1 MKKQKKSAEDFFQ
14 EIVTQKKKKFGARD
28 KNILIQKTYHNS
40 EENTDIDE
48 IKIDEVQIQQKRS
61 KNSKEMKTSKQ
72 KMIKKEEEYDD
83 IDSEEFDF
91 DNETPIKSK
100 DNIDQMEEYS
110 EIFEFDDPMIL
121 SNPDLKQIQYGKRSE
136 LVSQRKRFY
145 KLNSQASEERN
156 EFIIWLNTIYKK
168 KYLSKFN
175 EFVQTTKDQI
185 EGKKKSLNEFCV
197 NVVEI
202 NGMTSENFDYQS
214 IVKPELLKISKEIK
228 YFHSEMD
235 LIEND
240 NDVVS
245 LLVELPIDN
254 KVVENIWHECE
265 SFRKKLIIIL
275 IAETHLETENFLIR
289 HEFPLSTVY
298 TTVINTRKL
307 IEEYEQM
314 QLHDTIYC
322 IYPLIHPCVIIYN
335 IMLYN
340 DFHHSYSLFL
350 DFICKHIEYSVIY
363 SNPSFLCPSF
373 MNNMSEMTD
382 VIKIQIGE
390 TYDILSVLFS
400 QLLLSIQCMSSIHS
414 SKYKSPYTALLDMC
428 NIQHQLDEF
437 NIPSNCIHIPEN
449 PLWDDELKIIMKN
462 INESPSNE
470 TYEKLIQYISK
481 TIGLIQSFQTNY
493 PQKVESC
500 CVCIEID
507 YISHSL
513 FKIIRDCEEDKPKK
527 EKQFDDYRF
536 VLSNLDRHKSIKTQT
551 IIDYFMA
558 NSNDKEQGKKH
569 AQELIKQ
576 LITFGLFSVY
586 NDKLKSNEPTLIT
599 HK

>member
-72 KMIKKEEEYDD
+72 KMMKKEEEYDD

-175 EFVQTTKDQI
+175 EFVHTTKDQI

-228 YFHSEMD
+228 YFHS
-235 LIEND
+235 
-240 NDVVS
+240 
-245 LLVELPIDN
+245 
-254 KVVENIWHECE
+254 
-265 SFRKKLIIIL
+265 
-275 IAETHLETENFLIR
+275 
-289 HEFPLSTVY
+289 
-298 TTVINTRKL
+298 
-307 IEEYEQM
+307 
-314 QLHDTIYC
+314 
-322 IYPLIHPCVIIYN
+322 
-335 IMLYN
+335 
-340 DFHHSYSLFL
+340 
-350 DFICKHIEYSVIY
+350 
-363 SNPSFLCPSF
+363 
-373 MNNMSEMTD
+373 
-382 VIKIQIGE
+382 
-390 TYDILSVLFS
+390 
-400 QLLLSIQCMSSIHS
+400 
-414 SKYKSPYTALLDMC
+414 
-428 NIQHQLDEF
+428 
-437 NIPSNCIHIPEN
+437 
-449 PLWDDELKIIMKN
+449 
-462 INESPSNE
+462 
-470 TYEKLIQYISK
+470 
-481 TIGLIQSFQTNY
+481 
-493 PQKVESC
+493 
-500 CVCIEID
+500 
-507 YISHSL
+507 
-513 FKIIRDCEEDKPKK
+513 
-527 EKQFDDYRF
+527 
-536 VLSNLDRHKSIKTQT
+536 
-551 IIDYFMA
+551 
-558 NSNDKEQGKKH
+558 
-569 AQELIKQ
+569 
-576 LITFGLFSVY
+576 
-586 NDKLKSNEPTLIT
+586 
-599 HK
+599 